1 MDNER
6 DMTDAATA
14 STTQGGFYIVGGRE
28 RKDGNRPEWQSCDRA
43 LILYAESASGQV
55 HSVVEYVTP
64 PETCSGEDPAILFKA
79 STLAGNQLYA
89 CTTTEVLIY
98 SLPQFQLK
106 HYISHPHFNDVH
118 HVAPIEGNRL
128 AVVSTGLDLVV
139 VMSLEGEVLE
149 ELSACEEPLWTRFRK
164 EVDYRRVL
172 TTKPYKVHANYAFC
186 LNEKLWVTRADR
198 SDAVC
203 VERPEQRFQFGG
215 AYPHDGVIRYGR
227 IYFTTTDGQVWVF
240 DAETREC
247 IRCVDLNNIGGGSG
261 PLGWA
266 RGIEVLSPERVV
278 VGFTPLRPTR
288 WKQKLGWVAER
299 FGAAP
304 MITRTHVAAYDLAA
318 QKLLWEIPLYEH
330 GLDVIFAV
338 HRAPPDTTKVLGAA
352 VNNADAASPS

>member
-1 MDNER
+1 MDNEC
-6 DMTDAATA
+6 DVTDVATA
-14 STTQGGFYIVGGRE
+14 GTTQAGFYIVGGRE
-28 RKDGNRPEWQSCDRA
+28 RKGGNRPEWQSCDRA
-43 LILYAESASGQV
+43 LIFYVEPASGQV
-55 HSVVEYVTP
+55 HPLVEYVTP
-64 PETCSGEDPAILFKA
+64 PEACSGEEAGILFKA
-79 STLAGNQLYA
+79 STLAGNQLFA

-106 HYISHPHFNDVH
+106 RYISHPHFNDVH
-118 HVAPIEGNRL
+118 HVALIEGNRL

-139 VMSLEGEVLE
+139 VMSPEGEVLE

-164 EVDYRRVL
+164 DVDYRRVL
-172 TTKPYKVHANYAFC
+172 TMKPYKVHVNYAFS
-186 LNEKLWVTRADR
+186 LDGKLWVTRADQ

-203 VERPEQRFQFGG
+203 VERPEQRFDFAG
-215 AYPHDGVIRYGR
+215 AHPHDGVVRDGR
-227 IYFTTTDGQVWVF
+227 IYFTTTDGRVWVF

-247 IRCVDLNNIGGGSG
+247 IRCVDLNNIAGGSG

-318 QKLLWEIPLYEH
+318 QKLLWEIPLYEQ

-352 VNNADAASPS
+352 LNNADAASPS